1 MIHVDLE
8 MKLAGRFKVEA
19 FRADADGN
27 EIPGSR
33 RVAADWFSNLITNAG
48 LNELGANANWTGT
61 GTGQIFFACGVG
73 SGSTTPAFTDTALVS
88 QVARSSTKQAD
99 TNGVQGSA
107 PYFGW
112 RRITYRFA
120 AGVAAG
126 NLAEVGIFTAAAS
139 GICWS
144 RALILDGGGAPT
156 TITVLADEILD
167 VTYECRNYPPTADV
181 PWSATISGVS
191 YSGVVRAQ
199 EVTGNSYTSLWAPGQ
214 WVGSGTGGV
223 MVNTG
228 SGNAWCQAYATQT
241 LGAIT
246 GSPAGTAFPAQ
257 TVTGSAY
264 VSGNYYRDHTVT
276 WDVTRGNAPGGIGSF
291 RFLSI
296 MGSFQMSV
304 TPVIPKDATKTMNIN
319 VRVSWGRY
327 P

>member
-1 MIHVDLE
+1 MINVDLE

-27 EIPGSR
+27 EIAGSR

-48 LNELGANANWTGT
+48 LNELGATANWG
-61 GTGQIFFACGVG
+61 GLSSGQIFFACGVG

-88 QVARSSTKQAD
+88 QVARSSTKQSD
-99 TNGVQGSA
+99 TNGAQGAA

-112 RRITYRFA
+112 RRITYRFD

-126 NLAEVGIFTAAAS
+126 NLAEVGIFTDAS
-139 GICWS
+139 AGVCWS
-144 RALILDGGGAPT
+144 RALILDGSGNPT
-156 TITVLADEILD
+156 TITVLPDEILD

-191 YSGVVRAQ
+191 YSGIVRAQ
-199 EVTGNSYTSLWAPGQ
+199 SVTDNSYTGLWAPGA
-214 WVGSGTGGV
+214 WIGSGSFGV
-223 MVNTG
+223 MVNTPA
-228 SGNAWCQAYATQT
+228 GNGYCQAYSTQT
-241 LGAIT
+241 LGDIT
-246 GSPAGTAFPAQ
+246 GSPAGTGFPAQ
-257 TVTGSAY
+257 TGSASAY
-264 VSGNYYRDHTVT
+264 VNGNYYRDHTVI

-291 RFLSI
+291 RFMSI

-304 TPVIPKDATKTMNIN
+304 TPVIPKDNTKTMSIN

-327 P
+327 S

>member
-48 LNELGANANWTGT
+48 LNELGATGNWSGIFA
-61 GTGQIFFACGVG
+61 GQIFFACGVG
-73 SGSTTPAFTDTALVS
+73 SGSTRPAFTDTALVS
-88 QVARSSTKQAD
+88 QVARSSTKQSD

-126 NLAEVGIFTAAAS
+126 NLAEVGIFTAASS

-144 RALILDGGGAPT
+144 RALILDGGGNPT
-156 TITVLADEILD
+156 TITILADEILD
-167 VTYECRNYPPTADV
+167 VTYECRNYPPTVDV

-191 YSGVVRAQ
+191 YSGIVRAHN
-199 EVTGNSYTSLWAPGQ
+199 VTSNSYTSLWAPGQ
-214 WVGSGTGGV
+214 WVGQGTAGV
-223 MVNTG
+223 MVNTEA
-228 SGNAWCQAYATQT
+228 GNAYAATYSTQT

-246 GSPAGTAFPAQ
+246 ASPAGTPYYASGLTA
-257 TVTGSAY
+257 SAY
-264 VSGNYYRDHTVT
+264 VPGTYYRDHTVA
-276 WDVTRGNAPGGIGSF
+276 WGVSYGNAPGGVGSF

-304 TPVIPKDATKTMNIN
+304 TPVIPKDATKTMTIN